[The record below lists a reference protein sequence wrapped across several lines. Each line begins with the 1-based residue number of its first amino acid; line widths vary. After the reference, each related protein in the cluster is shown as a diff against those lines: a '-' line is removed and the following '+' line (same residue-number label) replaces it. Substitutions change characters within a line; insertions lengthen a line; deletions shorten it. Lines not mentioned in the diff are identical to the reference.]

1 MNGVIA
7 TSSALWYLSRGT
19 GVVTLTFLTISVLIG
34 IVTSYRWSS
43 PEWPRFV
50 IEFVHRNVSLLVVAF
65 LVLHV
70 VTVVSD
76 AYAPIGWKD
85 AVIPFASPYRPIW
98 LGFGAIASD
107 LVLALVVTSL
117 LRHRLGFRT
126 WRVVH
131 WLAYVCWPVAVVHGL
146 GTGTDT
152 TSGVVLVVTLICVVA
167 VLVATAMRIVN
178 ALAGHPTGRA
188 FGFAAVGIAP
198 LALAIWLA
206 SGPLASG
213 WARRAG
219 TPESLLATARPS
231 ATADA
236 QSNGSGSATPS
247 PPSSSSSPP
256 ATSAPPSAS
265 GVASGFE
272 AQLNGRASE
281 TPIDRDGNVTISLT
295 GSLGRGATGSLDVEL
310 HGAAL
315 AGGGVQLERGSVVL
329 TDAATNDRFTGTV
342 VGLRGNQ
349 IVAQVSDQSGRQLLT
364 TIDVTEL
371 DIPRG
376 TLAATVTGSPGG
388 ERGGDDRGGGDR

>member
-1 MNGVIA
+1 
-7 TSSALWYLSRGT
+7 
-19 GVVTLTFLTISVLIG
+19 
-34 IVTSYRWSS
+34 
-43 PEWPRFV
+43 
-50 IEFVHRNVSLLVVAF
+50 VVAF
-65 LVLHV
+65 LALHV
-70 VTVVSD
+70 VSVVSD

-98 LGFGAIASD
+98 LGFGALASD

-126 WRVVH
+126 WRAVH
-131 WLAYVCWPVAVVHGL
+131 WFAYLCWPVAVVHGL

-167 VLVATAMRIVN
+167 VLAATALRIVN

-219 TPESLLATARPS
+219 TPENLLATARPS
-231 ATADA
+231 ATANA
-236 QSNGSGSATPS
+236 QSNGSGSAAPPGP
-247 PPSSSSSPP
+247 PPSTSSP
-256 ATSAPPSAS
+256 ATSAPSVS

-281 TPIDRDGNVTISLT
+281 TPLDQEGNVTVSLA
-295 GSLGRGATGSLDVEL
+295 GSLSRGATGSLDVEL

-329 TDAATNDRFTGTV
+329 TDATTNDRYSGTV

-349 IVAQVSDQSGRQLLT
+349 IVAQVSDQNGRPLLMS
-364 TIDVTEL
+364 IDVTEL
-371 DIPRG
+371 DTSRG
-376 TLAATVTGSPGG
+376 TLAATVSASPGG
-388 ERGGDDRGGGDR
+388 RRGEDDRGSGDR